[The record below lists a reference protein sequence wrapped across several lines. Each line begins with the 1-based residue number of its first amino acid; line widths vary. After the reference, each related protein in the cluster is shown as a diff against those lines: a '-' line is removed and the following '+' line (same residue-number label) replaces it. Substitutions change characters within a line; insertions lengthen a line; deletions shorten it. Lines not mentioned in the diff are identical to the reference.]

1 MEEIPDASDH
11 SQHARAISRRRM
23 FPMRSRSWTA
33 SSSCAAGRVV
43 AYLSAAGTNI
53 EEVERIITG

>member
-1 MEEIPDASDH
+1 
-11 SQHARAISRRRM
+11 M

-53 EEVERIITG
+53 EEVERIIAG

>member
-1 MEEIPDASDH
+1 MEEIPDA
-11 SQHARAISRRRM
+11 RN
-23 FPMRSRSWTA
+23 
-33 SSSCAAGRVV
+33 RVV

>member
-1 MEEIPDASDH
+1 
-11 SQHARAISRRRM
+11 
-23 FPMRSRSWTA
+23 MRVTTR
-33 SSSCAAGRVV
+33 GMLVV